1 MEVEDGRIG
10 DVPGEPHTRVVSL
23 CIGREKASED
33 SYLSQWGT
41 KAEHV
46 WRSTS
51 KQFGIVTG

>member
-1 MEVEDGRIG
+1 MYREREGLGR
-10 DVPGEPHTRVVSL
+10 H
-23 CIGREKASED
+23 

-51 KQFGIVTG
+51 KKFRIVTG